1 MQLDLKKLPFG
12 QYMSRHLLFEEADPM
27 GRGWDKGLYLALAAG
42 SNSMFG
48 GFGLRSAGFIRLTPL
63 AGGKEVAGTAEAD
76 PSQAVIRCE
85 GGCIRMAI
93 DGPAILLKGENAGL
107 KLLVKLG
114 RGETVTRTK
123 LGYELVMGANRYI
136 IALKKGKADLQVG
149 WDLEGLS
156 STDPI
161 ITLEPED
168 GVMEAVFWDTDATYA
183 MPEAAADV
191 DAAAAKARAA
201 FEAFRA
207 TLRGKDELNA
217 YVFWLG
223 FMACRGGK
231 LVIANKIG
239 NIQANAMEQALSAL
253 AFKDAGAALD
263 LISDTLRLMT
273 PGGIVPAWVKGEQS
287 LPEAPPPLWGL
298 ALCRVFAGGGIDA
311 VDKDKLAEGYALLTK
326 AVDWWLKNR
335 SLSDGSFFYAYAH
348 ESGWDGVPVLPFGQ
362 GAVTPDLAVW
372 MALNAGALEA
382 MAKKLG
388 LQDEAANW
396 AALMQKQLGVLASLW
411 KDGKFAC
418 RSALT
423 GEEVPCP
430 VGIGL
435 LPLLLGDAAP
445 GADALR
451 AKAEKAERLPKEQ
464 AGLIALECPA
474 LAGKLIAA
482 GAAQP
487 GALSGGAYRP
497 VLSALLLA
505 LEERS

>member
-27 GRGWDKGLYLALAAG
+27 GRGWEKGLYLALAAG

-48 GFGLRSAGFIRLTPL
+48 GFALRSAGFIRLTPL
-63 AGGKEVAGTAEAD
+63 AGGKEVPGAAEAD
-76 PSQAVIRCE
+76 PAQAVIRCE
-85 GGCIRMAI
+85 GGSIRMAI

-107 KLLVKLG
+107 KLVVKLG

-123 LGYELVMGANRYI
+123 RGYELVMGATRYI
-136 IALKKGKADLQVG
+136 ISLQKGKSDLQVG

-161 ITLEPED
+161 ITLEPEN
-168 GVMEAVFWDTDATYA
+168 GVMEAVFWDTTAAYD
-183 MPEAAADV
+183 MPEIAPDV
-191 DAAAAKARAA
+191 DAAANKARAA

-207 TLRGKDELNA
+207 SLRGKDELNA

-223 FMACRGGK
+223 FLACRESK
-231 LVIANKIG
+231 LIIANKIG
-239 NIQANAMEQALSAL
+239 NIQANAMEQALAAL
-253 AFKDAGAALD
+253 AFKDASPALE
-263 LISDTLRLMT
+263 LIADTLRLMT
-273 PGGIVPAWVKGEQS
+273 PGGIVPAWVKGEQI

-298 ALCRVFAGGGIDA
+298 ALCRVFAGGGIDG

-326 AVDWWLKNR
+326 AVDWWIENR

-348 ESGWDGVPVLPFGQ
+348 ESGWDGAPVLPFGQ
-362 GAVTPDLAVW
+362 GAVTPDLAAW

-388 LQDEAANW
+388 LAAEAENW
-396 AALMQKQLGVLASLW
+396 GAMAQKQLAVLASLR
-411 KDGKFAC
+411 KGGKFVC

-423 GEEVPCP
+423 GDEVPCP

-435 LPLLLGDAAP
+435 LPLLVGDAAP
-445 GADALR
+445 DAEVLR
-451 AKAEKAERLPKEQ
+451 AKAEKAERLPQEQ

-474 LAGKLIAA
+474 LAKKLAAA

-487 GALSGGAYRP
+487 GTLSGGAYRP

>member
-1 MQLDLKKLPFG
+1 MQLDLKQLPFG
-12 QYMSRHLLFEEADPM
+12 QTMSRHLLFEETDPM

-48 GFGLRSAGFIRLTPL
+48 GFALRSAGFIRLTPL
-63 AGGKEVAGTAEAD
+63 SGGKEVPGTAEAD
-76 PSQAVIRCE
+76 PAQAVIRCE

-93 DGPAILLKGENAGL
+93 DGPAILLRGENAGL

-123 LGYELVMGANRYI
+123 RGYELVMGQTRYI
-136 IALKKGKADLQVG
+136 IALKKGKSDLQVG

-168 GVMEAVFWDTDATYA
+168 GVMEAVFWDTTAAYNL
-183 MPEAAADV
+183 PEIAPDV
-191 DAAAAKARAA
+191 DAAAARARAA

-207 TLRGKDELNA
+207 SLRGKDELMA
-217 YVFWLG
+217 YVLWLG
-223 FMACRGGK
+223 FMDCRGSR

-239 NIQANAMEQALSAL
+239 DVQANAMDQALCAL
-253 AFKDAGAALD
+253 AFRDAAPALE
-263 LISDTLRLMT
+263 LITHTLRLMT
-273 PGGIVPAWVKGEQS
+273 PGGMVPAWIKGEQS

-298 ALCRVFAGGGIDA
+298 ALCRVFAGGSVDA
-311 VDKDKLAEGYALLTK
+311 LDKDELAEGYALLTR
-326 AVDWWLKNR
+326 AVDWWLVNR
-335 SLSDGSFFYAYAH
+335 SLPDGSFFYAYPH
-348 ESGWDGVPVLPFGQ
+348 ESGWEHKPVLPLGQ

-388 LQDEAANW
+388 CPEEAENW
-396 AALMQKQLGVLASLW
+396 AALASKQLAVLTSLY
-411 KDGKFAC
+411 KDGKYIC

-423 GEEVPCP
+423 GEEFPCP

-435 LPLLLGDAAP
+435 TPLLLGDAAP
-445 GADALR
+445 DAEALLL
-451 AKAEKAERLPKEQ
+451 KAGKAGSLPREQ

-474 LAGKLIAA
+474 LAAKQLAA
-482 GAAQP
+482 GAAVP

>member
-42 SNSMFG
+42 SSSMFG
-48 GFGLRSAGFIRLTPL
+48 GFAMRSAGFIRLTPL
-63 AGGKEVAGTAEAD
+63 VEGKEVPGTAEAD
-76 PSQAVIRCE
+76 SAEVVIRCE
-85 GGCIRMAI
+85 GGAIRLAI
-93 DGPAILLKGENAGL
+93 DGPAILLKGEGAGL

-123 LGYELVMGANRYI
+123 RGYELMMGATRYI

-168 GVMEAVFWDTDATYA
+168 GVMEAVFWDTDAAYD
-183 MPEAAADV
+183 MPEAAPDV

-207 TLRGKDELNA
+207 SLRGKDETEAYALWLN
-217 YVFWLG
+217 

-231 LVIANKIG
+231 LVTANKIG
-239 NIQANAMEQALSAL
+239 NVQANAIEQALSAL
-253 AFKDAGAALD
+253 AFKDASPALD
-263 LISDTLRLMT
+263 LIADTLKLMT
-273 PGGIVPAWVKGEQS
+273 PGGIVPAWVKGESS

-298 ALCRVFAGGGIDA
+298 VLCRVFADGGIDA

-326 AVDWWLKNR
+326 AVEWWLKNR
-335 SLSDGSFFYAYAH
+335 SLPDGSFFYAYTH
-348 ESGWDGVPVLPFGQ
+348 ESGWDGAPVLPFGQ
-362 GAVTPDLAVW
+362 GAVSPDLAAW
-372 MALNAGALEA
+372 MAMNAGALEA

-388 LQDEAANW
+388 LEKEAENW
-396 AALMQKQLGVLASLW
+396 AALMQKQLAVVASLW
-411 KDGKFAC
+411 KDGKFVC

-423 GEEVPCP
+423 GDEVPCP

-435 LPLLLGDAAP
+435 LPILLGDAAP
-445 GADALR
+445 DAAALR
-451 AKAEKAERLPKEQ
+451 AKAEKAERLPFEQ
-464 AGLIALECPA
+464 AALIALECPA
-474 LAGKLIAA
+474 LAKKLIAA
-482 GAAQP
+482 GAEAP
-487 GALSGGAYRP
+487 GTLSGGAYRP
-497 VLSALLLA
+497 VVSALLLA

>member
-27 GRGWDKGLYLALAAG
+27 GRGWDKGLWLALAAG

-48 GFGLRSAGFIRLTPL
+48 GFAMRSAGFIRLTPL
-63 AGGKEVAGTAEAD
+63 VGGKEAAGTAEA
-76 PSQAVIRCE
+76 SSSEAVIRCE

-123 LGYELVMGANRYI
+123 RGYELVMGPTRYI
-136 IALKKGKADLQVG
+136 IALKKGKSDLQVG

-168 GVMEAVFWDTDATYA
+168 GVMEAVFWDTDAAYA
-183 MPEAAADV
+183 MPEIAPDV
-191 DAAAAKARAA
+191 DAAAKKAKAA
-201 FEAFRA
+201 FESFRA
-207 TLRGKDELNA
+207 SLRGTDELTA
-217 YVFWLG
+217 YAFWLG
-223 FMACRGGK
+223 FMDCRGGK

-239 NIQANAMEQALSAL
+239 NVQANAMEQALGAL
-253 AFKDAGAALD
+253 AFRDASPALD
-263 LISDTLRLMT
+263 LIADTLKLMT
-273 PGGIVPAWVKGEQS
+273 PGGIVPAWVKGENA

-298 ALCRVFAGGGIDA
+298 VLCRVFAGGGIDA
-311 VDKDKLAEGYALLTK
+311 VDKDRLAEGYALLTK
-326 AVDWWLKNR
+326 AVDWWIKNR
-335 SLSDGSFFYAYAH
+335 SLPDGSFFYAYAH
-348 ESGWDGVPVLPFGQ
+348 ESGWDGIPVLPLGQ
-362 GAVTPDLAVW
+362 GAVSPDLAAW

-388 LQDEAANW
+388 LEKEAENW

-411 KDGKFAC
+411 KDGKFVC

-423 GEEVPCP
+423 SEEVPCP

-445 GADALR
+445 DASALR
-451 AKAEKAERLPKEQ
+451 AKAEKAERLPFEQ
-464 AGLIALECPA
+464 AALIALECPA
-474 LAGKLIAA
+474 LAAKLRAA
-482 GAAQP
+482 GPETP
-487 GALSGGAYRP
+487 GTLSGGAYRP
-497 VLSALLLA
+497 VVSALLLA

>member
-1 MQLDLKKLPFG
+1 MQLDLKQLPFG
-12 QYMSRHLLFEEADPM
+12 QYMSRHLLFEETDPM
-27 GRGWDKGLYLALAAG
+27 GRGWEKGLYLALAAG

-48 GFGLRSAGFIRLTPL
+48 GFAMRSAGFIRLTPL
-63 AGGKEVAGTAEAD
+63 AGGKEVPGEAEAD
-76 PSQAVIRCE
+76 PAQAVIRCE
-85 GGCIRMAI
+85 GGSIRLAI
-93 DGPAILLKGENAGL
+93 DGPAILLKGEGAGL

-123 LGYELVMGANRYI
+123 RGYELMMGATRYI

-168 GVMEAVFWDTDATYA
+168 GVMEAVFWDTDAAYV
-183 MPEAAADV
+183 MPEAAPDV

-207 TLRGKDELNA
+207 SLRGKDETEAYALWLN
-217 YVFWLG
+217 

-231 LVIANKIG
+231 LVTANKIG
-239 NIQANAMEQALSAL
+239 NVQANAIEQALSAL
-253 AFKDAGAALD
+253 AFKDASPALD
-263 LISDTLRLMT
+263 LIADTLKLMT
-273 PGGIVPAWVKGEQS
+273 PGGIVPAWVKGESS

-298 ALCRVFAGGGIDA
+298 VLCRVFAGGGIDA

-326 AVDWWLKNR
+326 AVEWWLKNR
-335 SLSDGSFFYAYAH
+335 SLPDGSFFYAYTH
-348 ESGWDGVPVLPFGQ
+348 ESGWDGAPVLPFGQ
-362 GAVTPDLAVW
+362 GAVSPDLAAW
-372 MALNAGALEA
+372 MAMNAGALEA

-388 LQDEAANW
+388 LEKEAENW
-396 AALMQKQLGVLASLW
+396 AALMQKQLAVVASLW
-411 KDGKFAC
+411 KDGKFVC

-423 GEEVPCP
+423 GDEVPCP

-435 LPLLLGDAAP
+435 LPILLGDAAP
-445 GADALR
+445 DAAALR
-451 AKAEKAERLPKEQ
+451 AKAEKAERLPFEQ
-464 AGLIALECPA
+464 AALIALECPA
-474 LAGKLIAA
+474 LAKKLIAA
-482 GAAQP
+482 GAEAP
-487 GALSGGAYRP
+487 GTLSGGAYRP
-497 VLSALLLA
+497 VVSALLLA

>member
-1 MQLDLKKLPFG
+1 MQLDLKQLPFG
-12 QYMSRHLLFEEADPM
+12 QYMSRHLLFEETDPM
-27 GRGWDKGLYLALAAG
+27 GRGWEKGLYLALAAG

-48 GFGLRSAGFIRLTPL
+48 GFAMRSAGFIRLTPL
-63 AGGKEVAGTAEAD
+63 AGGKEVPGEAEAD
-76 PSQAVIRCE
+76 PAQAVIRCE
-85 GGCIRMAI
+85 GGSIRLAI
-93 DGPAILLKGENAGL
+93 DGPAILLKGEKAGL
-107 KLLVKLG
+107 KMVVKLG

-123 LGYELVMGANRYI
+123 RGYELVMGATRYI
-136 IALKKGKADLQVG
+136 IALKKGKSDLQVG

-168 GVMEAVFWDTDATYA
+168 GVMEAIFWDTDATYA
-183 MPEAAADV
+183 MPEVAPDV
-191 DAAAAKARAA
+191 DTAAKKAGDA

-207 TLRGKDELNA
+207 SLRGKDELNA
-217 YVFWLG
+217 YVLWLG

-239 NIQANAMEQALSAL
+239 NVQANAMDQALAAL
-253 AFKDAGAALD
+253 AFKDASPALE
-263 LISDTLRLMT
+263 LVADTLRLMT

-298 ALCRVFAGGGIDA
+298 ALCRVFAGGGIDS

-326 AVDWWLKNR
+326 AVDWWIKNR

-348 ESGWDGVPVLPFGQ
+348 ESGWDGAPVLPFGQ
-362 GAVTPDLAVW
+362 GAVTPDLAAW

-388 LQDEAANW
+388 LDSEAANW
-396 AALMQKQLGVLASLW
+396 AAMAKKQLDVLASLR
-411 KDGKFAC
+411 KDGKFVC

-423 GEEVPCP
+423 GDEAPCP

-435 LPLLLGDAAP
+435 LPLLVGDAAP
-445 GADALR
+445 DAEALR
-451 AKAEKAERLPKEQ
+451 AKAEKAERLPQEQ

-474 LAGKLIAA
+474 LAKKLLAA

-487 GALSGGAYRP
+487 GTLSGGAYRP

>member
-1 MQLDLKKLPFG
+1 MQLDLKQLPFG
-12 QYMSRHLLFEEADPM
+12 QYMSRHLLFEETDPM
-27 GRGWDKGLYLALAAG
+27 GRGWEKGLYLALAAG

-48 GFGLRSAGFIRLTPL
+48 GFAMRSAGFIRLTPL
-63 AGGKEVAGTAEAD
+63 AGGKEVPGEAEAD
-76 PSQAVIRCE
+76 PAQAVIRCE
-85 GGCIRMAI
+85 GGSIRLAI
-93 DGPAILLKGENAGL
+93 DGPAILLKGEKAGL
-107 KLLVKLG
+107 KMVVKLG

-123 LGYELVMGANRYI
+123 RGYELVMGATRYI
-136 IALKKGKADLQVG
+136 IALKKGKSDLQVG

-168 GVMEAVFWDTDATYA
+168 GVMEAIFWDTTAAYA
-183 MPEAAADV
+183 MPAVAPDV
-191 DAAAAKARAA
+191 DTAAKKAGDA

-207 TLRGKDELNA
+207 SLRGKDELNA
-217 YVFWLG
+217 YVLWLG

-239 NIQANAMEQALSAL
+239 NVQANAMDQALAAL
-253 AFKDAGAALD
+253 AFKDASPALE
-263 LISDTLRLMT
+263 LVADTLRLMT

-298 ALCRVFAGGGIDA
+298 ALCRVFAAGGIDS

-326 AVDWWLKNR
+326 AVDWWIKNR
-335 SLSDGSFFYAYAH
+335 SLADGSFFYAYAH
-348 ESGWDGVPVLPFGQ
+348 ESGWDGAPVLPFGQ
-362 GAVTPDLAVW
+362 GAVTPDLAAW

-388 LQDEAANW
+388 LEAEAANW
-396 AALMQKQLGVLASLW
+396 AAMAKKQLDVLASLR
-411 KDGKFAC
+411 KDGKFLC

-423 GEEVPCP
+423 GDEVPCP

-435 LPLLLGDAAP
+435 LPLLVGDAAP
-445 GADALR
+445 DAAALR
-451 AKAEKAERLPKEQ
+451 AKAEKAERLPQEQ

-474 LAGKLIAA
+474 LAKKLLAA

-487 GALSGGAYRP
+487 GTLSGGAYRP

>member
-1 MQLDLKKLPFG
+1 MQLDLKQLPFG
-12 QYMSRHLLFEEADPM
+12 QYMSRHLLFEETDPM
-27 GRGWDKGLYLALAAG
+27 GRGWEKGLYLALAAG

-48 GFGLRSAGFIRLTPL
+48 GFAMRSAGFIRLTPL
-63 AGGKEVAGTAEAD
+63 AGGKEVPGEAEAD
-76 PSQAVIRCE
+76 PAQAVIRCE
-85 GGCIRMAI
+85 GGSIRLAI
-93 DGPAILLKGENAGL
+93 DGPAILLKGEKAGL
-107 KLLVKLG
+107 KMVVKLG

-123 LGYELVMGANRYI
+123 RGYELVMGATRYI

-168 GVMEAVFWDTDATYA
+168 GVMEAIFWDTTAAYA
-183 MPEAAADV
+183 MPEVAPDV
-191 DAAAAKARAA
+191 DTAAKKAGDA

-207 TLRGKDELNA
+207 SLRGKDELNA
-217 YVFWLG
+217 YVLWLG

-239 NIQANAMEQALSAL
+239 NVQANAMDQALAAL
-253 AFKDAGAALD
+253 AFKDASPALE
-263 LISDTLRLMT
+263 LVADTLRLMT

-298 ALCRVFAGGGIDA
+298 ALCRVFAAGGIDS

-326 AVDWWLKNR
+326 AVDWWIKNR
-335 SLSDGSFFYAYAH
+335 SLADGSFFYAYAH
-348 ESGWDGVPVLPFGQ
+348 ESGWDGAPVLPFGQ
-362 GAVTPDLAVW
+362 GAVTPDLAAW

-388 LQDEAANW
+388 LEAEAANW
-396 AALMQKQLGVLASLW
+396 AAMAKKQLDVLASLR
-411 KDGKFAC
+411 KDGKFLC

-423 GEEVPCP
+423 GDEVPCP

-435 LPLLLGDAAP
+435 LPLLVGDAAP
-445 GADALR
+445 DAAALR
-451 AKAEKAERLPKEQ
+451 AKAEKAERLPQEQ

-474 LAGKLIAA
+474 LAKKLLAA

-487 GALSGGAYRP
+487 GTLSGGAYRP

>member
-1 MQLDLKKLPFG
+1 MTKKERILAAFADATVDHVPVCFWWHFNPSLPHDEMVAAHLKFFHDTDEDLMKISSDGYFGWPAEALKAPHDVKKLYKIEHIPLSHPYMRG
-12 QYMSRHLLFEEADPM
+12 QIDRVKAIVSALNGEAMTVYTTFNP
-27 GRGWDKGLYLALAAG
+27 LSL
-42 SNSMFG
+42 
-48 GFGLRSAGFIRLTPL
+48 IR
-63 AGGKEVAGTAEAD
+63 
-76 PSQAVIRCE
+76 
-85 GGCIRMAI
+85 
-93 DGPAILLKGENAGL
+93 
-107 KLLVKLG
+107 
-114 RGETVTRTK
+114 
-123 LGYELVMGANRYI
+123 
-136 IALKKGKADLQVG
+136 LQVG

-191 DAAAAKARAA
+191 DAAAAKAKAA

-396 AALMQKQLGVLASLW
+396 AALMQKQLAVLASLW

-487 GALSGGAYRP
+487 GTLSGGAYRP

>member
-27 GRGWDKGLYLALAAG
+27 GRGWQKGLYLALAAG
-42 SNSMFG
+42 SSSMFG
-48 GFGLRSAGFIRLTPL
+48 GFAMRSAGFIRLTPL
-63 AGGKEVAGTAEAD
+63 VDGKEAEGAAEAD
-76 PSQAVIRCE
+76 PAEAVIRCQ
-85 GGCIRMAI
+85 GGSIRMAI
-93 DGPAILLKGENAGL
+93 DGPAILLKGEGAGL

-123 LGYELVMGANRYI
+123 RGYELVMGGTRYI
-136 IALKKGKADLQVG
+136 IALKTGKADLQVG

-161 ITLEPED
+161 ITLAPEG
-168 GVMEAVFWDTDATYA
+168 GVMEAVFWDTTAAYD
-183 MPEAAADV
+183 MPEVAPDV

-207 TLRGKDELNA
+207 SLRGTDELKA
-217 YVFWLG
+217 YAFWLG
-223 FMACRGGK
+223 FMDCRGGK

-239 NIQANAMEQALSAL
+239 NVQANAMEQALAAL
-253 AFKDAGAALD
+253 AFKDASPALA

-273 PGGIVPAWVKGEQS
+273 PGGIVPAWVKGESS

-298 ALCRVFAGGGIDA
+298 ALCRVFADGGIDT
-311 VDKDKLAEGYALLTK
+311 VEKELLAEGYALLVK
-326 AVDWWLKNR
+326 AVDWWIKNR
-335 SLSDGSFFYAYAH
+335 SLPDGSFFYAYTH

-362 GAVTPDLAVW
+362 GAVTPDLAAW

-388 LQDEAANW
+388 LEKEADNW
-396 AALMQKQLGVLASLW
+396 AALAQKQLAVLASLW
-411 KDGKFAC
+411 KDGCFVC

-423 GEEVPCP
+423 GEEVPAP

-445 GADALR
+445 DAPALR
-451 AKAEKAERLPKEQ
+451 AKAAKAQRLPMEQ
-464 AGLIALECPA
+464 AALIALECPA
-474 LAGKLIAA
+474 LAERLRAEGP
-482 GAAQP
+482 AQP
-487 GALSGGAYRP
+487 GTLSGGAYRP
-497 VLSALLLA
+497 VVSALLLA

>member
-1 MQLDLKKLPFG
+1 MQLDLKQLPFG
-12 QYMSRHLLFEEADPM
+12 QYMSRHLLFEETDPM
-27 GRGWDKGLYLALAAG
+27 GRGWEKGLYLALAAG

-48 GFGLRSAGFIRLTPL
+48 GFAMRSAGFIRLTPL
-63 AGGKEVAGTAEAD
+63 AGGKEVPGEAEAD
-76 PSQAVIRCE
+76 PAQAVIRCE
-85 GGCIRMAI
+85 GGSIRLAI
-93 DGPAILLKGENAGL
+93 DGPAILLKGEKAGL
-107 KLLVKLG
+107 KMVVKLG

-123 LGYELVMGANRYI
+123 RGYELVMGATRYI
-136 IALKKGKADLQVG
+136 IALKKGKSDLQVG

-168 GVMEAVFWDTDATYA
+168 GVMEAIFWDTTAAYA
-183 MPEAAADV
+183 MPEVAPDV
-191 DAAAAKARAA
+191 DTAAKKAGDA

-207 TLRGKDELNA
+207 SLRGKDELNA
-217 YVFWLG
+217 YVLWLG

-239 NIQANAMEQALSAL
+239 NVQANAMDQALAAL
-253 AFKDAGAALD
+253 AFKDASPALE
-263 LISDTLRLMT
+263 LVADTLRLMT

-298 ALCRVFAGGGIDA
+298 ALCRVFAAGGIDS

-326 AVDWWLKNR
+326 AVDWWIKNR
-335 SLSDGSFFYAYAH
+335 SLADGSFFYAYAH
-348 ESGWDGVPVLPFGQ
+348 ESGWDGAPVLPFGQ
-362 GAVTPDLAVW
+362 GAVTPDLAAW

-388 LQDEAANW
+388 LEAEAANW
-396 AALMQKQLGVLASLW
+396 AAMAKKQLDVLASLR
-411 KDGKFAC
+411 KDGKFLC

-423 GEEVPCP
+423 GDEVPCP

-435 LPLLLGDAAP
+435 LPLLVGDAAP
-445 GADALR
+445 DAAALR
-451 AKAEKAERLPKEQ
+451 AKAEKAERLPQEQ

-474 LAGKLIAA
+474 LAKKLLAA

-487 GALSGGAYRP
+487 GTLSGGAYRP

>member
-1 MQLDLKKLPFG
+1 MQLDLKQLPFG
-12 QYMSRHLLFEEADPM
+12 QYMSRHLLFEETDPM
-27 GRGWDKGLYLALAAG
+27 GRGWEKGLYLALAAG

-48 GFGLRSAGFIRLTPL
+48 GFAMRSAGFIRLTPL
-63 AGGKEVAGTAEAD
+63 AGGKEVPGTAEAD
-76 PSQAVIRCE
+76 PAQALIRCE
-85 GGCIRMAI
+85 GGSIRLAI
-93 DGPAILLKGENAGL
+93 DGPAILLKGEKAGL
-107 KLLVKLG
+107 KMVVKLG

-123 LGYELVMGANRYI
+123 RGYELVMGATRYI
-136 IALKKGKADLQVG
+136 IALKKGKSDLQVG

-168 GVMEAVFWDTDATYA
+168 GVMEAIFWDTTAAYA
-183 MPEAAADV
+183 MPEVAPDV
-191 DAAAAKARAA
+191 DTAAKKAGDA

-207 TLRGKDELNA
+207 SLRGKDELNA
-217 YVFWLG
+217 YVLWLG

-239 NIQANAMEQALSAL
+239 NVQANAMDQALAAL
-253 AFKDAGAALD
+253 AFKDASPALE
-263 LISDTLRLMT
+263 LVADTLRLMT

-298 ALCRVFAGGGIDA
+298 ALCRVFAAGGIDS

-326 AVDWWLKNR
+326 AVDWWIKNR
-335 SLSDGSFFYAYAH
+335 SLADGSFFYAYAH
-348 ESGWDGVPVLPFGQ
+348 ESGWDGAPVLPFGQ
-362 GAVTPDLAVW
+362 GAVTPDLAAW

-388 LQDEAANW
+388 LEAEAANW
-396 AALMQKQLGVLASLW
+396 AAMAKKQLDVLASLR
-411 KDGKFAC
+411 KDGKFLC

-423 GEEVPCP
+423 GDEVPCP

-435 LPLLLGDAAP
+435 LPLLVGDAAP
-445 GADALR
+445 DAAALR
-451 AKAEKAERLPKEQ
+451 AKAEKAERLPQEQ

-474 LAGKLIAA
+474 LAKKLLAA

-487 GALSGGAYRP
+487 GTLSGGAYRP